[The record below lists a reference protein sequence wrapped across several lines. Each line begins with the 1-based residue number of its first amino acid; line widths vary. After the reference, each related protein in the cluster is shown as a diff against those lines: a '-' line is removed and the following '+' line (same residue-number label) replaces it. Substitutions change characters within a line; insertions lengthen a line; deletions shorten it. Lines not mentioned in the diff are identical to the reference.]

1 MKLSGGVQKSAKYR
15 SIYLSTCLSVPL
27 SLYVYLSTSL
37 SLYTGIFLSLSLSR
51 SLCTLLPA
59 CLSLNPQTFKPLN
72 PKP

>member
-37 SLYTGIFLSLSLSR
+37 SLYTGIFLSLSLSL
-51 SLCTLLPA
+51 SLSLYPPA
-59 CLSLNPQTFKPLN
+59 CLPVSKPPNL
-72 PKP
+72 